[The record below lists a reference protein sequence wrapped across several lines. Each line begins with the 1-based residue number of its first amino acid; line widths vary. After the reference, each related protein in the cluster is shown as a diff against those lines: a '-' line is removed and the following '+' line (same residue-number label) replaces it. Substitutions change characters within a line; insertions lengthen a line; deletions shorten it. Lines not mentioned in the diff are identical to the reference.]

1 MPCKYPITFREDM
14 IHRMLGGESV
24 LGLVKE
30 SDVPEQTLHRWKHED
45 YVDSGFVDGVTSSG
59 NSALRAAHKRIKTL
73 EKELQPV
80 KDTSEIYDSLA
91 VVDPK
96 GGRPSR
102 RNS

>member
-1 MPCKYPITFREDM
+1 MPRKYLITFREDM
-14 IHRMLGGESV
+14 IHRMLGGEYV
-24 LGLVKE
+24 LGLVNE
-30 SDVPEQTLHRWKHED
+30 SDVPEQTLHRWKHEAH
-45 YVDSGFVDGVTSSG
+45 VDGVTLSG
-59 NSALRAAHKRIKTL
+59 NSAISSAHKRIKAL

-80 KDTSEIYDSLA
+80 KDASEIYDSLA